1 MRYKLRNEI
10 AKSFDIY
17 DLPEKNVDEEIKA
30 LFNKLDLVNLFR
42 TSLNNV
48 SISTEGH
55 IEDFYAQ
62 IKYCL
67 TTDKTSVEDKN
78 NILST
83 IYDSI
88 FILFSSMAGLFDSL
102 FSRLVTLEQKV
113 NPVNFIEVFLTKC
126 LYDWMYSEN
135 KYLQCATTFIL
146 VRATAYSFK
155 DFLNLRDKIF
165 IDFNTSTL
173 DNMTH
178 VEFIARTT
186 TIDSK
191 NQDHY
196 KILMYYILNYIFGE
210 LGINYYTNN
219 KDEDIKIKNK
229 VINDVYKLL
238 YYNQDSNNIY
248 DVMIRCAAYR
258 VIRLRKPDL
267 IDMVEYENVEFEDNE
282 IDHTYYIY
290 IDQDVFYKCSMNEYG
305 IFKKQED
312 GSYLVPEYSI
322 DAVCFDKEWFDN
334 HPEEEYLAIDDV
346 PEFFEMIRNEYF
358 DLAYNSDPD
367 LFDEPFILY
376 YDRESAKR
384 TFVERKKT
392 K

>member
-30 LFNKLDLVNLFR
+30 LFNKLDLVDLFR

-48 SISTEGH
+48 SISAEGH

-83 IYDSI
+83 IYDSL
-88 FILFSSMAGLFDSL
+88 FILFPSMAGFDSL
-102 FSRLVTLEQKV
+102 FSRLATIEQKV

-126 LYDWMYSEN
+126 LYDWMYISEN
-135 KYLQCATTFIL
+135 KYLQCAATFIL

-165 IDFNTSTL
+165 IDFENNL
-173 DNMTH
+173 PDNMTH
-178 VEFIARTT
+178 VEFITRT
-186 TIDSK
+186 TIDIW

-210 LGINYYTNN
+210 FGINYYTNN
-219 KDEDIKIKNK
+219 KDEDTKIKNK

-267 IDMVEYENVEFEDNE
+267 IDMVEYENVEDDDNE
-282 IDHTYYIY
+282 IDNPYYIY
-290 IDQDVFYKCSMNEYG
+290 IEEDIFYECSMNEYG
-305 IFKKQED
+305 IFKKLED
-312 GSYLVPEYSI
+312 GSYLVPEYSVNSI
-322 DAVCFDKEWFDN
+322 CFDKEWFIH
-334 HPEEEYLAIDDV
+334 HPEEEYLMINDV
-346 PEFFEMIRNEYF
+346 PEFYEIIRNEFF
-358 DLAYNSDPD
+358 DMAYNSDPD
-367 LFDEPFILY
+367 LFDKPFILY
-376 YDRESAKR
+376 PDRESAKKA
-384 TFVERKKT
+384 FMERKKT

>member
-17 DLPEKNVDEEIKA
+17 DLPEKNVDEKIKA
-30 LFNKLDLVNLFR
+30 LFNKLDLVDLFR

-48 SISTEGH
+48 SISAEGH
-55 IEDFYAQ
+55 IEDFY
-62 IKYCL
+62 
-67 TTDKTSVEDKN
+67 

-88 FILFSSMAGLFDSL
+88 FILFSSMAGFDSL

-126 LYDWMYSEN
+126 LYDWMYISGN
-135 KYLQCATTFIL
+135 KYLQCAATFIL

-155 DFLNLRDKIF
+155 DLLNLRDKIF
-165 IDFNTSTL
+165 IDFNTNTL

-186 TIDSK
+186 TIDSQ

-219 KDEDIKIKNK
+219 KDEDSKIKNK
-229 VINDVYKLL
+229 VINDVYELL

-267 IDMVEYENVEFEDNE
+267 IDMVEYEDVESEDNE
-282 IDHTYYIY
+282 TDHTYYIY

-322 DAVCFDKEWFDN
+322 DGICFDKEWFDN
-334 HPEEEYLAIDDV
+334 HPEEEYLCVDEA
-346 PEFFEMIRNEYF
+346 PEFFEPIRNEYF

-367 LFDEPFILY
+367 LFDIPFILY

-384 TFVERKKT
+384 AFMERKKT

>member
-17 DLPEKNVDEEIKA
+17 DLPEKDVADEVRE
-30 LFNKLDLVNLFR
+30 LFNKLGI
-42 TSLNNV
+42 TEEYTASLNDNT
-48 SISTEGH
+48 ISSDEH
-55 IEDFYAQ
+55 IRDFYRN

-67 TTDKTSVEDKN
+67 TNNDTTSEDKN
-78 NILST
+78 NILVT
-83 IYDSI
+83 MYNSI
-88 FILFSSMAGLFDSL
+88 FVLFACITGLDTRFAT
-102 FSRLVTLEQKV
+102 LVNNDKRV

-126 LYDWMYSEN
+126 LYDWMYISEN
-135 KYLQCATTFIL
+135 KYLQCAATFIL

-165 IDFNTSTL
+165 IDFNTNNL

-186 TIDSK
+186 IDIQ
-191 NQDHY
+191 NQNHY

-219 KDEDIKIKNK
+219 KDEDNKIKNK

-267 IDMVEYENVEFEDNE
+267 IDMVEYEDVESEDNE

-305 IFKKQED
+305 VFKKQED

-334 HPEEEYLAIDDV
+334 HPEEEYLAVDDV

-367 LFDEPFILY
+367 LFDRPFILY

-384 TFVERKKT
+384 AFMERKKT

>member
-30 LFNKLDLVNLFR
+30 LFNKLDLVDLFR

-48 SISTEGH
+48 SISAEGH
-55 IEDFYAQ
+55 IEGFYAQ

-67 TTDKTSVEDKN
+67 TTDKTSIEDKN
-78 NILST
+78 NILVT
-83 IYDSI
+83 MYNSI
-88 FILFSSMAGLFDSL
+88 FVLFACITGLDTRFAT
-102 FSRLVTLEQKV
+102 LVNNDKRV

-126 LYDWMYSEN
+126 LYDWMYTSEN
-135 KYLQCATTFIL
+135 KYLQCAATFIL

-165 IDFNTSTL
+165 IDFNTNNL
-173 DNMTH
+173 YNMTH

-186 TIDSK
+186 IDIQ

-219 KDEDIKIKNK
+219 KDEDNKIKNK
-229 VINDVYKLL
+229 VINDVYELL

-267 IDMVEYENVEFEDNE
+267 IDMVEYEDVEDDDNE
-282 IDHTYYIY
+282 IDHTYYMY
-290 IDQDVFYKCSMNEYG
+290 IGEDEFYKCTINELTA
-305 IFKKQED
+305 FKKLED
-312 GSYLVPEYSI
+312 GSYLVSEYSI
-322 DAVCFDKEWFDN
+322 DAVCFDKEWFIH
-334 HPEEEYLAIDDV
+334 HPNEEYIIVDEA
-346 PEFFEMIRNEYF
+346 PEFFEVIHNEFF
-358 DLAYNSDPD
+358 DMAFNSDPD
-367 LFDEPFILY
+367 LFDRPFILY

-384 TFVERKKT
+384 AFMERKKI

>member
-30 LFNKLDLVNLFR
+30 LFDKLDLIDVYR
-42 TSLNNV
+42 RSLNNV
-48 SISTEGH
+48 SISAEGH
-55 IEDFYAQ
+55 IEDFYAE

-88 FILFSSMAGLFDSL
+88 FILFSSMAGFDSL
-102 FSRLVTLEQKV
+102 FSRIATINQKV

-126 LYDWMYSEN
+126 MYNWMYISEN
-135 KYLQCATTFIL
+135 KYLQCAAAFIL

-165 IDFNTSTL
+165 IDFNTSNL

-186 TIDSK
+186 IDIW

-219 KDEDIKIKNK
+219 KDEDTKIKNK
-229 VINDVYKLL
+229 VINDVYELL
-238 YYNQDSNNIY
+238 YYNQDSNNVY

-267 IDMVEYENVEFEDNE
+267 IDMVEYEDVESEDNE

-290 IDQDVFYKCSMNEYG
+290 IDQDEFYKCSMNEYG
-305 IFKKQED
+305 VFKKQED

-334 HPEEEYLAIDDV
+334 HPEEEYLCVDEA
-346 PEFFEMIRNEYF
+346 PEFFEPIRNEYF

-367 LFDEPFILY
+367 LFDRPFILY

-384 TFVERKKT
+384 AFIERKKT

>member
-10 AKSFDIY
+10 AKSFNIY
-17 DLPEKNVDEEIKA
+17 NLPEKNVNEEIKA
-30 LFNKLDLVNLFR
+30 LFNKLDLVDLFR

-48 SISTEGH
+48 SISAEGH

-83 IYDSI
+83 IYDSL
-88 FILFSSMAGLFDSL
+88 FILFPSMAGFDSL
-102 FSRLVTLEQKV
+102 FSRLATIEQKV

-126 LYDWMYSEN
+126 LYDWMYISEN
-135 KYLQCATTFIL
+135 KYLQCAATFIL

-165 IDFNTSTL
+165 IDFENNL
-173 DNMTH
+173 PDNMTH
-178 VEFIARTT
+178 VEFITRT
-186 TIDSK
+186 TIDIW

-210 LGINYYTNN
+210 FGINYYTNN
-219 KDEDIKIKNK
+219 KDEDTKIKNK

-267 IDMVEYENVEFEDNE
+267 IDMVEYENVEDDDNE
-282 IDHTYYIY
+282 IDNPYYIY
-290 IDQDVFYKCSMNEYG
+290 IEEDIFYECSMNEYG
-305 IFKKQED
+305 IFKKLED
-312 GSYLVPEYSI
+312 GSYLVPEYSVNSI
-322 DAVCFDKEWFDN
+322 CFDKEWFIH
-334 HPEEEYLAIDDV
+334 HPEEEYLMINDV
-346 PEFFEMIRNEYF
+346 PEFYEIIRNEFF
-358 DLAYNSDPD
+358 DMAYNSDPD
-367 LFDEPFILY
+367 LFDKPFILY
-376 YDRESAKR
+376 PDRESAKKA
-384 TFVERKKT
+384 FMERKKT

>member
-17 DLPEKNVDEEIKA
+17 DLPEKNIDEEIKA
-30 LFNKLDLVNLFR
+30 LFNKLDLVDLFR

-48 SISTEGH
+48 SISAEGH
-55 IEDFYAQ
+55 IKDFYAQ

-88 FILFSSMAGLFDSL
+88 FVLFSSMAGFNTR
-102 FSRLVTLEQKV
+102 FVRLVNNDKRV
-113 NPVNFIEVFLTKC
+113 NPVDFIDIFLKDY
-126 LYDWMYSEN
+126 LYSWIFTDD
-135 KYLQCATTFIL
+135 KYLQCAATFIL

-165 IDFNTSTL
+165 IDFNTNTF

-186 TIDSK
+186 TIDSQ

-196 KILMYYILNYIFGE
+196 KIFMYYILNYIFGE

-219 KDEDIKIKNK
+219 KDEDNKIKNK

-258 VIRLRKPDL
+258 VIRLRKPNL
-267 IDMVEYENVEFEDNE
+267 IDMVEYEDVKFEDNE

-305 IFKKQED
+305 IFKKLED

-322 DAVCFDKEWFDN
+322 DAICFDKEWFDH
-334 HPEEEYLAIDDV
+334 HPEEEYLCVDEA
-346 PEFFEMIRNEYF
+346 PEFFEPIRNEYF

-367 LFDEPFILY
+367 LFDRPFILY
-376 YDRESAKR
+376 YDRESAKKA
-384 TFVERKKT
+384 FLERNK
-392 K
+392 

>member
-10 AKSFDIY
+10 AKSFGIY
-17 DLPEKNVDEEIKA
+17 DLPEKDVADEVRE
-30 LFNKLDLVNLFR
+30 LFNKLYIIEEY
-42 TSLNNV
+42 TASLKDNT
-48 SISTEGH
+48 ISSDEH
-55 IEDFYAQ
+55 IKDFYRN

-67 TTDKTSVEDKN
+67 TNNDTTSEDKN
-78 NILST
+78 NILAT
-83 IYDSI
+83 MYNSI
-88 FILFSSMAGLFDSL
+88 FVLFACITGLDTRFAT
-102 FSRLVTLEQKV
+102 LVNNDKRV
-113 NPVNFIEVFLTKC
+113 NPVNFIDVFLKDC
-126 LYDWMYSEN
+126 LYDWMYISEN
-135 KYLQCATTFIL
+135 EYLQCAATFIL

-155 DFLNLRDKIF
+155 DFLNLKDKIF
-165 IDFNTSTL
+165 IDFNTNTL

-186 TIDSK
+186 MDIY

-196 KILMYYILNYIFGE
+196 KIIMYYILNYIFGE

-219 KDEDIKIKNK
+219 KDEDNKIKNK
-229 VINDVYKLL
+229 VINDVYELL
-238 YYNQDSNNIY
+238 YYNQDSNNVY

-267 IDMVEYENVEFEDNE
+267 IDMIEYEDVESEDNE
-282 IDHTYYIY
+282 IDHTYYVY

-305 IFKKQED
+305 VFKKQED

-322 DAVCFDKEWFDN
+322 DAVCFDKEWFDH
-334 HPEEEYLAIDDV
+334 HPEEEYLCVDEA
-346 PEFFEMIRNEYF
+346 PEFFESIRNEYF

-367 LFDEPFILY
+367 LFDRPFILY

-384 TFVERKKT
+384 AFMERNK
-392 K
+392 